1 MKLNTDKMI
10 AEKEGHIGWITFNNP
25 ERRNAVSLEMWEAL
39 GVIVSDFQQDDN
51 IRVIVL
57 KGAGDK
63 AFVSGADISE
73 FEEKRN
79 SPASEEEYAKKYA
92 LGSGML
98 YQLDKPLIAM
108 IQGFC
113 IGGGLAIALS
123 ADIRFATD
131 DSKFGIPAAK
141 LGLGYGY
148 SGIKTLSDL
157 VGPSHAKDI
166 LFTAR
171 FMGAEEAL
179 RIGLINRILS
189 RDELESTVRDY
200 ARMIANNAPL
210 TVKTAKAA
218 VREAIKDPEDRDL
231 ARIAKMVD
239 ECFDSKDYAE
249 GRSAF
254 MEKRKPVFIGE

>member
-1 MKLNTDKMI
+1 MRLNTHKMI
-10 AEKEGHIGWITFNNP
+10 AEKKGQIGWITFNNP
-25 ERRNAVSLEMWEAL
+25 ARRNAVSLEMWEAL

-148 SGIKTLSDL
+148 SGTKILSDL

>member
-148 SGIKTLSDL
+148 SGIKILSDL

-179 RIGLINRILS
+179 RIGLINRIVS

-218 VREAIKDPEDRDL
+218 VREAIKNPEDRDL

>member
-1 MKLNTDKMI
+1 MI
-10 AEKEGHIGWITFNNP
+10 AEKEGHTGWITFNNP

-57 KGAGDK
+57 RGAGDK

-79 SPASEEEYAKKYA
+79 SPASEEEYAKKSA

-148 SGIKTLSDL
+148 SGIKILSDL

-179 RIGLINRILS
+179 RIGLINRIVS

>member
-25 ERRNAVSLEMWEAL
+25 ARRNAVSLEMWEAL

-148 SGIKTLSDL
+148 SGIKILSDL

>member
-1 MKLNTDKMI
+1 
-10 AEKEGHIGWITFNNP
+10 
-25 ERRNAVSLEMWEAL
+25 MWEAL

-79 SPASEEEYAKKYA
+79 SPASEEEYAKKSA

-179 RIGLINRILS
+179 RIGLINRIVS

>member
-10 AEKEGHIGWITFNNP
+10 AEKEGHTGWITFNNP

-148 SGIKTLSDL
+148 SGIKILSDL

-179 RIGLINRILS
+179 RIGLINRIVS